1 MITQFLSI
9 LEFGPHEVPFVAP
22 MLTLLIPAFIALFW
36 FAQEVEDDIERK
48 EAMKKSNLNKNSSQ
62 N

>member
-22 MLTLLIPAFIALFW
+22 MLALLIPAFIALFW
-36 FAQEVEDDIERK
+36 FAKEIEDDIERK
-48 EAMKKSNLNKNSSQ
+48 EAMKKGILNKSKLQ
-62 N
+62 D